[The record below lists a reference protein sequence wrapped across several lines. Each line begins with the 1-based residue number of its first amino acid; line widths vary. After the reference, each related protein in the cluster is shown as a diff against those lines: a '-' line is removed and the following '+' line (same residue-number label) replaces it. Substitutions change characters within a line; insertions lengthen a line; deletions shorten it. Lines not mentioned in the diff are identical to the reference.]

1 MLEKHSSL
9 VNYGG
14 LAFGDRGE
22 YRYLFGVIKLSYFSN
37 GKKKKK
43 EKNQFRFSIIM
54 KVPETSL
61 FNVHFRPK

>member
-43 EKNQFRFSIIM
+43 GEKSVQIFHYNESTGNKPF
-54 KVPETSL
+54 
-61 FNVHFRPK
+61 